1 MGEDNTIMDD
11 REILI
16 RQTVLLE
23 EIGKKVTAVETK
35 VNSMNDGHVM
45 KTESR
50 LAVLEEKND
59 RLEKV
64 VYGSIAII
72 TVQLISLIFLWLR
85 K

>member
-1 MGEDNTIMDD
+1 MDD

-35 VNSMNDGHVM
+35 VNGMNDGHVM

-50 LAVLEEKND
+50 LAVLEEKNT
-59 RLEKV
+59 RLEKI
-64 VYGSIAII
+64 VYGSIAVILG
-72 TVQLISLIFLWLR
+72 QALSLIILWL
-85 K
+85 KK